1 MQPLTQRI
9 SKKRKKLL
17 IYLLAGILI
26 FIFIILPAAAL
37 TGLWVSVRQERAQRP
52 PQVTVPNVIGQ
63 DYSQGKSLLGE
74 KGLKM
79 RVLATRSDQN
89 QPIGIILDQSP
100 LGGESVEVNHVVG
113 VTIGGSPMPE
123 RMPPKR

>member
-1 MQPLTQRI
+1 MLAPTIQQ
-9 SKKRKKLL
+9 SKRKKRLI
-17 IYLLAGILI
+17 IYLLIGFLIL
-26 FIFIILPAAAL
+26 IFIILPAVAL

-52 PQVTVPNVIGQ
+52 PQVIVPNVIGQ

-89 QPIGIILDQSP
+89 QPTGLILDQSP
-100 LGGESVEVNHVVG
+100 LAGESVEVNHVVG
-113 VTIGGSPMPE
+113 VTIGGSPVQE
-123 RMPPKR
+123 RMPLQR